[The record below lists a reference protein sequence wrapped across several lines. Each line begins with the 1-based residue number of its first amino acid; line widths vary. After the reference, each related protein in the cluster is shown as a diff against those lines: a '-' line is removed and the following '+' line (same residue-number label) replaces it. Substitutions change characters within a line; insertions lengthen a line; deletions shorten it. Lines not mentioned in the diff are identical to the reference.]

1 MFVNLKV
8 LFFVFFSF
16 IASCTSLPLESI
28 KHYADAFQSAHNA
41 SGLLLDEV
49 SPIVTASFS
58 NTDQK
63 NECGVSKYGYLEC
76 FDPALV
82 TFNGSLQISEHP
94 SITARRDALN
104 TLSTY
109 NQMLVE
115 LAGGKSITALH
126 SKIDGL
132 SNLIGTVSELD
143 LLSNSGLPAL
153 IDPAAM
159 FMKNFVGRI
168 KQAKS
173 NEAVKKAILESKSD
187 IDELLNAL
195 ADDSSH
201 LYKVFRTGRES
212 ERLRLKGNLRIAK
225 IRYKKN
231 KSAANKQ
238 ALDAATNRFNANVQS
253 IFKFGES
260 LIVYVQLLRATSTA
274 IHSLGNSSNNT
285 QITSAD
291 TVRVITGAVDL
302 KNKANEL
309 KSKISEIRKNV
320 ATSKK

>member
-1 MFVNLKV
+1 M
-8 LFFVFFSF
+8 
-16 IASCTSLPLESI
+16 AE
-28 KHYADAFQSAHNA
+28 
-41 SGLLLDEV
+41 
-49 SPIVTASFS
+49 
-58 NTDQK
+58 
-63 NECGVSKYGYLEC
+63 
-76 FDPALV
+76 
-82 TFNGSLQISEHP
+82 
-94 SITARRDALN
+94 
-104 TLSTY
+104 
-109 NQMLVE
+109 
-115 LAGGKSITALH
+115 
-126 SKIDGL
+126 
-132 SNLIGTVSELD
+132 
-143 LLSNSGLPAL
+143 
-153 IDPAAM
+153 
-159 FMKNFVGRI
+159 
-168 KQAKS
+168 
-173 NEAVKKAILESKSD
+173 
-187 IDELLNAL
+187 
-195 ADDSSH
+195 
-201 LYKVFRTGRES
+201 
-212 ERLRLKGNLRIAK
+212 